1 MNEEFIDS
9 FLTDQEKD
17 AVRASVADNPLV
29 FGALQKI
36 ILADVYFKGVLRK
49 KVDADPTRN
58 AAYALA
64 FSQTALPNEVLGA
77 DIRAQ
82 AEGVRLVEMGFK
94 RVLSLKSD
102 KPVTGTK
109 PTGR

>member
-17 AVRASVADNPLV
+17 AVRSSVADNPLV

-36 ILADVYFKGVLRK
+36 VLADVYFKGVLRK
-49 KVDADPTRN
+49 KVTADPTRN

-64 FSQTALPNEVLGA
+64 FSQTSLSNELLGA

-102 KPVTGTK
+102 KPKEGK
-109 PTGR
+109 PVSGR